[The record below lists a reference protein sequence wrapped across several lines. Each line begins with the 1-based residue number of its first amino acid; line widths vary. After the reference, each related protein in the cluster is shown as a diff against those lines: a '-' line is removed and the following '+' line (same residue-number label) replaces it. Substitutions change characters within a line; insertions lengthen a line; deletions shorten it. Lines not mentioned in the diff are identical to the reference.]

1 MDNSIVVSTRIRL
14 SRNLKGY
21 PFPSRL
27 DSKRKNEIVQKVYNA
42 LKEGNSA
49 ISSDF
54 QLIKV
59 GELTRAQGLSF
70 VEKHLISPEFIN
82 GDKEGR
88 ALVLKDDKKV
98 SIMINEEDHVRI
110 QIITDGLNLEGAY
123 DLADKIDTLLDEN
136 LDFAFDE
143 KLGYLTQCPTNL
155 GTGMR
160 ASVMLHLPALQKTGA
175 LSRIGG
181 NLSKLGLTIRG
192 IYGEGTEPK
201 GAMYQLSNQVT
212 LGISESAAIENLK
225 NITDQLA
232 SQEVKARETIMKS
245 VSMRDTVHRSLG
257 ILKYALAVSHDEA
270 MELLSNVRMGV
281 VSGEITGI
289 TCETI
294 DKLIPEIQ
302 PATMIVTAGENL
314 DPEKRDILRAK
325 TIRERLGA

>member
-14 SRNLKGY
+14 ARNLKGY

-175 LSRIGG
+175 FNADEIFSTLSRVAFFSP
-181 NLSKLGLTIRG
+181 LSICP
-192 IYGEGTEPK
+192 I
-201 GAMYQLSNQVT
+201 
-212 LGISESAAIENLK
+212 
-225 NITDQLA
+225 
-232 SQEVKARETIMKS
+232 
-245 VSMRDTVHRSLG
+245 
-257 ILKYALAVSHDEA
+257 
-270 MELLSNVRMGV
+270 
-281 VSGEITGI
+281 
-289 TCETI
+289 
-294 DKLIPEIQ
+294 
-302 PATMIVTAGENL
+302 
-314 DPEKRDILRAK
+314 
-325 TIRERLGA
+325 

>member
-14 SRNLKGY
+14 ARNLKGY

-27 DSKRKNEIVQKVYNA
+27 DSKRKNEIVQKVYSA
-42 LKEGNSA
+42 LKDGNSA
-49 ISSDF
+49 ISADF

-59 GELTRAQGLSF
+59 SELTRAQGLSF
-70 VEKHLISPEFIN
+70 VEKHILSPEFIN

-110 QIITDGLNLEGAY
+110 QVITEGCDLEGAY
-123 DLADKIDTLLDEN
+123 DLADKIDTLLDES

-160 ASVMLHLPALQKTGA
+160 ASVMLHLPALQKSGA

-225 NITDQLA
+225 NITEQLA
-232 SQEVKARETIMKS
+232 AQEIKARDTIMKS
-245 VSMRDTVHRSLG
+245 ISVKDTVHRSLG
-257 ILKYALAVSHDEA
+257 ILKYAVAISHDEA
-270 MELLSNVRMGV
+270 MELLSNLRMGV
-281 VSGEITGI
+281 ASGEIKGVS
-289 TCETI
+289 CETI

-314 DPEKRDILRAK
+314 DPEKRDTLRAK
-325 TIRERLGA
+325 IIRERLGA

>member
-14 SRNLKGY
+14 ARNLKGY

-27 DSKRKNEIVQKVYNA
+27 DSKRKNEIVQKVYSA

-59 GELTRAQGLSF
+59 NELTRAQGLSF
-70 VEKHLISPEFIN
+70 VEKHLVSPEFIN

-88 ALVLKDDKKV
+88 ALILKDDKKV
-98 SIMINEEDHVRI
+98 SIMVNEEDHVRI
-110 QIITDGLNLEGAY
+110 QVLADGLDLEGAY

-136 LDFAFDE
+136 LEFAFDE

-192 IYGEGTEPK
+192 TYGEGTEAK
-201 GAMYQLSNQVT
+201 GAMYQLSNQVS

-232 SQEVKARETIMKS
+232 AQEVKARETIMKS
-245 VSMRDTVHRSLG
+245 VSMKDTVHRSLG
-257 ILKYALAVSHDEA
+257 ILKYAMAISHEEA
-270 MELLSNVRMGV
+270 MDLLSNLRMGI

-289 TCETI
+289 TCETV

-314 DPEKRDILRAK
+314 DPEKRDVLRAK
-325 TIRERLGA
+325 IIRERLVA

>member
-14 SRNLKGY
+14 ARNLKGY

-27 DSKRKNEIVQKVYNA
+27 DSKRKNEIVQKVYSA

-59 GELTRAQGLSF
+59 NELTRAQGLSF
-70 VEKHLISPEFIN
+70 VEKHLVSPEFIN

-88 ALVLKDDKKV
+88 ALILKDDKKV
-98 SIMINEEDHVRI
+98 SIMVNEEDHVRI
-110 QIITDGLNLEGAY
+110 QVLADGLDLEGAY

-136 LDFAFDE
+136 LEFAFDE

-192 IYGEGTEPK
+192 TYGEGTEAK
-201 GAMYQLSNQVT
+201 GAMYQLSNQVS

-232 SQEVKARETIMKS
+232 AQEVKARDTIMKS
-245 VSMRDTVHRSLG
+245 VSMKDTVHRSLG
-257 ILKYALAVSHDEA
+257 ILKYAVAISHEEA
-270 MELLSNVRMGV
+270 MDLLSNLRMGI

-289 TCETI
+289 TCETV

-314 DPEKRDILRAK
+314 DPEKRDVLRAK

>member
-14 SRNLKGY
+14 ARNLKGY
-21 PFPSRL
+21 PFPARL
-27 DSKRKNEIVQKVYNA
+27 DSKRKNEIVQKVYSA

-59 GELTRAQGLSF
+59 NELTRAQGLSF
-70 VEKHLISPEFIN
+70 VEKHLVSPEFIN

-88 ALVLKDDKKV
+88 ALILKDDKKV
-98 SIMINEEDHVRI
+98 SIMVNEEDHVRI
-110 QIITDGLNLEGAY
+110 QVLADGLDLEGAY

-136 LDFAFDE
+136 LEFAFDE

-192 IYGEGTEPK
+192 TYGEGTEAK
-201 GAMYQLSNQVT
+201 GAMYQLSNQVS

-225 NITDQLA
+225 NIADQLA
-232 SQEVKARETIMKS
+232 AQEVKARDTIMKS
-245 VSMRDTVHRSLG
+245 VSMKDTVHRSLG
-257 ILKYALAVSHDEA
+257 ILKYAVAISHEEA
-270 MELLSNVRMGV
+270 MDLLSNLRMGI
-281 VSGEITGI
+281 VSGEITGM
-289 TCETI
+289 TCETV

-314 DPEKRDILRAK
+314 DPEKRDVLRAK

>member
-14 SRNLKGY
+14 ARNLKGY

-27 DSKRKNEIVQKVYNA
+27 DSKRKNEIVQKVYSA

-59 GELTRAQGLSF
+59 NELTRAQGLSF
-70 VEKHLISPEFIN
+70 VEKHLVSPEFIN

-88 ALVLKDDKKV
+88 ALILKDDKKV
-98 SIMINEEDHVRI
+98 SIMVNEEDHVRI
-110 QIITDGLNLEGAY
+110 QVLADGLDLEGAY

-136 LDFAFDE
+136 LEFAFDE

-192 IYGEGTEPK
+192 TYGEGTEAT
-201 GAMYQLSNQVT
+201 GAMYQLSNQVS

-232 SQEVKARETIMKS
+232 AQEVKARDTIMKS
-245 VSMRDTVHRSLG
+245 VSMKDTVHRSLG
-257 ILKYALAVSHDEA
+257 ILKYAVAISHEEA
-270 MELLSNVRMGV
+270 MDLLSNLRMGI

-289 TCETI
+289 TCETV

-314 DPEKRDILRAK
+314 DPEKRDVLRAK

>member
-14 SRNLKGY
+14 ARNLKGY

-27 DSKRKNEIVQKVYNA
+27 DSKRKNEIVQKVYSA

-59 GELTRAQGLSF
+59 NELTRAQGLSF

-88 ALVLKDDKKV
+88 ALILKDDKKV
-98 SIMINEEDHVRI
+98 SIMVNEEDHVRI
-110 QIITDGLNLEGAY
+110 QVLADGLDLEGAY

-136 LDFAFDE
+136 LEFAFDE

-192 IYGEGTEPK
+192 TYGEGTEAK
-201 GAMYQLSNQVT
+201 GAMYQLSNQVS

-232 SQEVKARETIMKS
+232 AQEVKARDTIMKS
-245 VSMRDTVHRSLG
+245 VSMKDTVHRSLG
-257 ILKYALAVSHDEA
+257 ILKYAVAISHEEA
-270 MELLSNVRMGV
+270 MDLLSNLRMGI

-289 TCETI
+289 TCETV

-314 DPEKRDILRAK
+314 DPEKRDVLRAK